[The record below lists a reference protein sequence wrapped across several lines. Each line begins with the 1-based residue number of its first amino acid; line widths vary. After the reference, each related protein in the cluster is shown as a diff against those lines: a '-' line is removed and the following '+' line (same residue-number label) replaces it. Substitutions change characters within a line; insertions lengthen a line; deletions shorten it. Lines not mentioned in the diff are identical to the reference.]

1 MCPNVT
7 LLADNIDMNA
17 EFVAAV
23 VITGLVVVF
32 IGLILLILF
41 VSGLG
46 KLFTIKKKDKK
57 SEKVVVKTPVQAEP
71 AAPAV
76 PADGGIE
83 GEVVA
88 VIAAAVAAMSAESGK
103 KLVIR
108 GIRAANNPQ
117 RRNVWAYAGL
127 QDNTRP
133 F

>member
-7 LLADNIDMNA
+7 LLADKIDMNA

-46 KLFTIKKKDKK
+46 KLFTIKKKEKK
-57 SEKVVVKTPVQAEP
+57 SEKVVVKTPEEAKPV
-71 AAPAV
+71 APAV
-76 PADGGIE
+76 PADDGIE
-83 GEVVA
+83 SEVVA

-117 RRNVWAYAGL
+117 RRNAWAYAGL